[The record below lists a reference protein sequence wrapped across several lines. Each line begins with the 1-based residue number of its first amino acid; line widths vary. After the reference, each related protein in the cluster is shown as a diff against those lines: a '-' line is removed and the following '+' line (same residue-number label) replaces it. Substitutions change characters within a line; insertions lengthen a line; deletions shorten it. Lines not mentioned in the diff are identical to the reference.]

1 MVRRFAVRLAPALL
15 AVLALSSLSGCGAI
29 LNGTSSQI
37 PVTSSPDGAQVLVT
51 FRFPDGREQIVPVG
65 RDVNGGYIVL
75 DVLVAGILGIVVD
88 AVTGGWSEPEVD
100 PLHGAPPPKSP
111 PAPGAAVAA
120 AP

>member
-1 MVRRFAVRLAPALL
+1 VTPTRVRLAHNKDH
-15 AVLALSSLSGCGAI
+15 VI
-29 LNGTSSQI
+29 
-37 PVTSSPDGAQVLVT
+37 T

-100 PLHGAPPPKSP
+100 HLHGAPPPKSP